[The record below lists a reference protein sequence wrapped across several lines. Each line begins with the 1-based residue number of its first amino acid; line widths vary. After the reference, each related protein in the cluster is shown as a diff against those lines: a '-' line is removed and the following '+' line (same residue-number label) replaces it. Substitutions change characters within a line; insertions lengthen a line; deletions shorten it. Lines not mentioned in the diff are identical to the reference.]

1 MSRGFDG
8 NPKGDMNSA
17 RRKKDRRAAIAQAQ
31 REKRRRLKAT
41 ERKHAGGFLKHAISI
56 ATKIARESGWKVLV
70 EKSAGHGSKALLR
83 WNDAV
88 VQLDPV
94 DISVRFNLGDKQGT
108 GAASTIRVQAGRKL
122 IRTCPELLLQS
133 GDGHEFAA
141 WLTESLAAA
150 AKRSASNAG

>member
-17 RRKKDRRAAIAQAQ
+17 RRKKDRRAATAQAQ
-31 REKRRRLKAT
+31 KEKQRRLMVT
-41 ERKHAGGFLKHAISI
+41 ERKHAAGFLKPAVSA
-56 ATKIARESGWKVLV
+56 ATKVARDSGWNVRV
-70 EKSAGHGSKALLR
+70 EKTAGKGSKSLLR

-88 VQLDPV
+88 VQVAPV
-94 DISVRFNLGDKQGT
+94 DISVRFSLGDKSGT
-108 GAASTIRVQAGRKL
+108 GSPSTIRVQAGHKL
-122 IRTCPELLLQS
+122 VRTCPEQLLRS

-150 AKRSASNAG
+150 AKRLAPNAG